1 MSTNLS
7 DLTNIEKA
15 NENYL
20 SGLELLQT
28 SCIKC
33 RCNPNYLD
41 AIPYFKKAVDVYHGC
56 GKFEK
61 EVATREKLVKC
72 FRNERSFWEEGNEY
86 EKISKIQLNQLKK
99 IDDAQ
104 NSIINS
110 FHAYASNRSYDD
122 GIKALTKSSN
132 DFIDSGNNEEAIKIL
147 EFAFEGIDKYYH
159 ILTLNKEE
167 SDHYIYECIDKY
179 IDLLFGEEEYEKSA
193 EISEKSAEMIKKDKK
208 EEKRLI
214 CKYYGFQA
222 ISELLN
228 KKEDKYQN
236 TVEKGMEFEENG
248 DDFCSKINRL
258 VNVVKQNNK
267 DNEKLIKSLFSEIS
281 RKVPSNIGK
290 MMNIKFIQENINKF
304 DNNEIKTD
312 LSEEEDLK

>member
-41 AIPYFKKAVDVYHGC
+41 AIPYFKKAADVYHGC

-61 EVATREKLVKC
+61 EVSTREKLVKC

-304 DNNEIKTD
+304 ENNEIKTD
-312 LSEEEDLK
+312 LSEEEDFK

>member
-41 AIPYFKKAVDVYHGC
+41 AIPYFKKAADVYHGC

-61 EVATREKLVKC
+61 EVSTREKLVKC

-132 DFIDSGNNEEAIKIL
+132 DFIDSGNNKEAIKIL

>member
-41 AIPYFKKAVDVYHGC
+41 AIPYFKKAADVYHGC

-86 EKISKIQLNQLKK
+86 EKISKIQINQLKK

-222 ISELLN
+222 ISEFLN